1 MPQKPVSPKPPVC
14 GCKKK
19 KCCKKDCCEN
29 DFVFRKVVIPAA
41 LGDDETGKAKPEN
54 GAYTNSYVEYEANG
68 AQYMYDSYGV
78 YTKISQGEGGEG
90 TLDFNELEN
99 RPKYA
104 GEEMTGDTDIP
115 SVEAETEARIAA
127 DATLQGNIDAE
138 ALIRQT
144 ADNGLQSQI
153 DAITVSSDVKDV
165 VGTKADLNNYDTSAL
180 GNNDIIKVLQD
191 ESENDAT
198 TYYRWNTATQQ
209 FTLIGEEGPYYTKS
223 AADAKFQDKLT
234 AGDNITIENNVIS
247 AASGAQS
254 DWDENDSAEPSYIQ
268 NRPMY
273 EEDIE
278 SDIERQEGYEA
289 FNGGNNPVTGY
300 VWYIQQVQDYSL
312 ASELTGFSD
321 GDTIHAE
328 YTYSVNG
335 VEKTGG
341 AEFILTLEN
350 DEASLDS
357 DMPNT
362 SPWNGAYAMEVSPNT
377 TFRWPVETADD
388 GATIYLTNV
397 TYSRVK
403 KLDARYIPVDGDTVR
418 VNANG
423 ELEAD
428 VQGGPTVVQTTGAS
442 TTDVMSQKA
451 VTNMIYPDGY
461 ETSKT
466 RIAIGNT
473 TITTGMNS
481 VLAIGS
487 NSSTTNYRT
496 RVQGNSTVALG
507 DSIQTSTGANQAV
520 VIGTGNGTTGPRVAR
535 IGGIAIGAYA
545 NSGHDYSIALGHNA
559 LTSRIYELSVGSGG
573 GTSATRFIA
582 NVTDPQLAQDAAT
595 KNYVDTQIV
604 GTTETLTIASADWT
618 ALSASDPYDYSA
630 TVTATATISATST
643 VELINDQAVLFGTY
657 GFAIGSVDTTNNT
670 VTIYSIGQPSAS
682 VSLTIKV
689 RS

>member
-78 YTKISQGEGGEG
+78 YTKIEGGGGGEG

-138 ALIRQT
+138 ALIRQN

-223 AADAKFQDKLT
+223 AADSKFQDKLT

-254 DWDENDSAEPSYIQ
+254 DWDENDSTEPSYIQ

-403 KLDARYIPVDGDTVR
+403 KLDAKYIPVDGDTVR

-428 VQGGPTVVQTTGAS
+428 VQGGPSVVQTIGTS
-442 TTDVMSQKA
+442 TTDVMSQNA
-451 VTNMIYPDGY
+451 VRDMIYQPNTTSLPLRAIQIGDGTHYSGTVTNGVP
-461 ETSKT
+461 
-466 RIAIGNT
+466 IAIGFDAQVAVNGGS
-473 TITTGMNS
+473 TGS
-481 VLAIGS
+481 GVAIGS
-487 NSSTTNYRT
+487 SSLSSHDNA
-496 RVQGNSTVALG
+496 VALG
-507 DSIQTSTGANQAV
+507 YGSVTG
-520 VIGTGNGTTGPRVAR
+520 R
-535 IGGIAIGAYA
+535 
-545 NSGHDYSIALGHNA
+545 NS
-559 LTSRIYELSVGSGG
+559 ELSVGGG
-573 GTSATRFIA
+573 AYLPAIDGVRGRYIA
-582 NVTDPQLAQDAAT
+582 NVLDPTLPYDAAT
-595 KNYVDTQIV
+595 KNYVDTKAI
-604 GTTETLTIASADWT
+604 GTTGTLTIASADWT
-618 ALSASDPYDYSA
+618 ALSSSDPYDYSA
-630 TVTATATISATST
+630 TVTVTTTISATST

-657 GFAIGSVDTTNNT
+657 GFAIGSISGQSITF
-670 VTIYSIGQPSAS
+670 YSIGQPSAS